1 MQNPSRVPL
10 WPSGWALTCD
20 QIQKIIG
27 GIELVFAG
35 AHLHLQDIQLGL
47 EKNFGWTTGHT
58 QLIKIRIK
66 NGNIIQ
72 PLLVSLLEEGSGYW
86 MLHVHP
92 LVVVEQE
99 LGLIFLKIDPTI
111 KIA

>member
-1 MQNPSRVPL
+1 LLDN
-10 WPSGWALTCD
+10 
-20 QIQKIIG
+20 
-27 GIELVFAG
+27 
-35 AHLHLQDIQLGL
+35 
-47 EKNFGWTTGHT
+47 WTHPTK
-58 QLIKIRIK
+58 KIRFK

-72 PLLVSLLEEGSGYW
+72 PLLVALLEEGSGYW

-99 LGLIFLKIDPTI
+99 LGLIFLKVDPTI